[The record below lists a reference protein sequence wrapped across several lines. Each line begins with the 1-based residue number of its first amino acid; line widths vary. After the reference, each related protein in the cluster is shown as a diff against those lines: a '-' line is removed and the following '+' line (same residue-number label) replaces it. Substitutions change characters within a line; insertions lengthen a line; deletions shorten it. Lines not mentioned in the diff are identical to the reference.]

1 MFAPITIGFV
11 GRIVTVIVVEI
22 LRLESLLAPFHKLF
36 TVLFPDGRIDQD

>member
-1 MFAPITIGFV
+1 MFAPITNGFL

-22 LRLESLLAPFHKLF
+22 LRLESLLAPFHNLL